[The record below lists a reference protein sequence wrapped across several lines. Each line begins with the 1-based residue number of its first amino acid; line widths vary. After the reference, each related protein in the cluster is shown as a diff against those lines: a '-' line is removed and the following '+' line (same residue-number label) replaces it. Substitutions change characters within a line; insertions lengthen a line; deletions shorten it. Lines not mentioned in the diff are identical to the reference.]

1 MTRLFWIETR
11 ELLAVGFVLA
21 VFALPPAAVLFA
33 SYAAGQ
39 QHVWRGLVVE
49 PEDVCAPYSAAYYHY
64 PQSIEQVIQDELGMV
79 VAPRGWY
86 GMYSARLFESGRQTD
101 IEHIVARAEAHR
113 SGMCSRSVREKTA
126 FANDL
131 NNLTLAGPHVN
142 RVEKRDRDAAG
153 WLPLHS
159 RCWFA
164 RTVVFVKQ
172 THRLSVDRAERDALQ
187 RVLSACAAGRVP
199 AR

>member
-1 MTRLFWIETR
+1 MPLAYRV
-11 ELLAVGFVLA
+11 LLAVGFVLA
-21 VFALPPAAVLFA
+21 PAAVLFA
-33 SYAAGQ
+33 SYAAGAAGQ
-39 QHVWRGLVVE
+39 QHVWRGLVVA
-49 PEDVCAPYSAAYYHY
+49 PESVCSPYNAADYHY
-64 PQSIEQVIQDELGMV
+64 PQSIEQAIQDELGMV
-79 VAPRGWY
+79 EEPRGWY
-86 GMYSARLFESGRQTD
+86 GMYSARLFGSGRQTD

-131 NNLTLAGPHVN
+131 NNLTLASPHVN
-142 RVEKRDRDAAG
+142 RTEKRDRDAAA
-153 WLPLHS
+153 WLPPHS

-172 THRLSVDRAERDALQ
+172 THRLSVDRAERDELE